1 LGTKRV
7 DVLLVSARQYSLCMD
22 TVQDEELPKITPE
35 ATGIPAL
42 RRYLLSLPAQTN
54 YRTLKRHV
62 FDTLPDIAK
71 QIDRIL
77 TKFDEDVVYAA
88 MRKDLVEQLPEL
100 REALGNLSHDE
111 PQSRVV
117 RPWDRITHE
126 VGIQKHLDSFTCR
139 LRHGIVYYSTLL
151 KMLKENG
158 IPVNGVALGRNL
170 NEEILG
176 AFRRFI
182 DIWQQ
187 NTSNEIDRL
196 AAALNAPVQNLLV
209 RLQAHLNNN
218 TIEPEL
224 RTRAI
229 DALTTATNRI
239 RDAYDALKAALRTR
253 LHEIHILFTTEV
265 NTMCPIALA
274 MKPIY
279 LDALGQRGGV
289 GAYKR
294 IREQLSRR
302 LIWGDGGLE
311 GLPSIMADTIAS
323 AQQKVWEECCGMYVG
338 EAMAQLEGF
347 KRITDELLDTQG
359 FCKAEHRSLRDGLRP
374 MLPGFVRS
382 LEEVKREFP
391 NIETADN
398 SAVVKRKRVDDDDSA
413 IQIE

>member
-1 LGTKRV
+1 MKKISSRRRWEQNASTCFSYPQDSTV
-7 DVLLVSARQYSLCMD
+7 YAWTMD

-62 FDTLPDIAK
+62 FDTLPEIAK

-77 TKFDEDVVYAA
+77 TKFDEDVIYAA
-88 MRKDLVEQLPEL
+88 MRKDLAEQLPEL

-117 RPWDRITHE
+117 RP
-126 VGIQKHLDSFTCR
+126 

-196 AAALNAPVQNLLV
+196 GAALNAPVQNPLV

-218 TIEPEL
+218 AIEPEL
-224 RTRAI
+224 RTRAV
-229 DALTTATNRI
+229 DAFTTATNRI
-239 RDAYDALKAALRTR
+239 RDAYDALKAALRTK

-289 GAYKR
+289 GVYKR

-302 LIWGDGGLE
+302 LLWGDGGLE

-359 FCKAEHRSLRDGLRP
+359 FCKAEHRSLRDGLRL